1 MEDGTLWIFLRH
13 GESRANV
20 GRWLSGHVDVELT
33 ARGQEQARAA
43 GRLLADQPIQRA
55 WSSDLVRAAET
66 ARIALAGRDLPLAFT
81 PALRERRLGDWS
93 RRDLDEL
100 RASGE
105 VRELIAWEGTI
116 PGGESCRDL
125 AGRLLPWFA
134 ARATEGHDGPLLV
147 VAHGGV
153 IRVLLGLLDG
163 APTGSIGRDKV
174 PNAQPISR
182 RVTAATWAALAA
194 RWGLGGVQGANE

>member
-1 MEDGTLWIFLRH
+1 MAEGTHWIFLRH

-20 GRWLSGHVDVELT
+20 ERWLSGHVDVELT
-33 ARGQEQARAA
+33 ERGREQARVA
-43 GRLLADQPIQRA
+43 GRQLAEQPIERA

-66 ARIALAGRDLPLAFT
+66 ARLALAGRDVPLSFT
-81 PALRERRLGDWS
+81 PALRERRLGAWS
-93 RRDLDEL
+93 RRSLDAL

-105 VRELIAWEGTI
+105 TRELIAWEGDI

-134 ARATEGHDGPLLV
+134 ARASEPHAGPLLV

-153 IRVLLGLLDG
+153 IRILLGLIDG
-163 APTGSIGRDKV
+163 APVASIGREKV
-174 PNAQPISR
+174 ANAQPMHR
-182 RVTAATWAALAA
+182 RVTAATWAALNA
-194 RWGLGGVQGANE
+194 RWGL